1 MQMQRD
7 VAPIHYAQP
16 AVVKHDVFIYD
27 DIGSAENYTDLI
39 HALNNAQ
46 ENEIFNIKI
55 ATGGGDLDGA
65 IALIHALRTT
75 QALTIGHADSIVASA
90 GTIIFLSCKQWVIN
104 EFAYFMFHDG
114 GGVTSGKFNETAKQI
129 EAIRKLYN
137 NIADK
142 IYKPFFTEEEIAK
155 IMDGSDLYQ
164 DATQMADRIN
174 AVFPEDVEIE
184 DPELDSDIDI
194 SKEELLQE

>member
-1 MQMQRD
+1 MQKQQRSL
-7 VAPIHYAQP
+7 APYHYAEP
-16 AVVKHDVFIYD
+16 AVIKHDVFIYD
-27 DIGSAENYTDLI
+27 DIGSADNYTDLI

-46 ENEIFNIKI
+46 ENEIFHIKI

-75 QALTIGHADSIVASA
+75 QAHTIGHADSIVASA

-164 DATQMADRIN
+164 DAIQMAERIN
-174 AVFPEDVEIE
+174 AVFPEGAEVE
-184 DPELDSDIDI
+184 ELEIN
-194 SKEELLQE
+194 KAELLQE